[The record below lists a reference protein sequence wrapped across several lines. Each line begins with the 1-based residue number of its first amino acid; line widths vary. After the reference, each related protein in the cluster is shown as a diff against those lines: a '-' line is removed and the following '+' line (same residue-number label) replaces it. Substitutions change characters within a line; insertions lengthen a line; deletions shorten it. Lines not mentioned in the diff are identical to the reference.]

1 MLLWDARVD
10 REASYEARIDAAF
23 DQADAHADAG
33 EFEQALEWLSEAEDL
48 AGGLPD
54 SYGEL
59 RKQWI
64 SYLAPLA
71 LVASR
76 R

>member
-1 MLLWDARVD
+1 MLLWDARVA

-23 DQADAHADAG
+23 DQADAHADTG
-33 EFEQALEWLSEAEDL
+33 HFEQALEWLSEAEDL

-54 SYGEL
+54 AYSEL
-59 RKQWI
+59 RKHWI

-71 LVASR
+71 VVVR
-76 R
+76 HR

>member
-1 MLLWDARVD
+1 MLLWDARVA

-23 DQADAHADAG
+23 DRAEVHADAG
-33 EFEQALEWLSEAEDL
+33 HFEQALEWLSEAEDL

-54 SYGEL
+54 AYSEL
-59 RKQWI
+59 RGQWI

-71 LVASR
+71 VVVR
-76 R
+76 RR